1 MISILLLV
9 LSVLLIIL
17 LTVKLKVHPFLALLA
32 AALFFALFS
41 GMTLDNIVTMVND
54 GFGVTLGKIGIVIVL
69 GVIIGAFLEHS
80 GGAYKLAEVV
90 LRIIGKKRVHEAMGI
105 VGFIVS
111 IPVFADSG
119 FIILNPLNKSLT
131 KRAGLSIVG
140 TATALILGLM
150 ITHVLVPPTPGPI
163 AAAGIIG
170 ADVGLVMLVGLVI
183 GMLSLVVAVIY
194 CKRMGKTKFIDPN
207 PEITDEIIQEKMKQ
221 APSAFRSFLPIL
233 IPILLIVGKSIMEFS
248 LVDGQEP
255 SNLVKLVSF
264 IGSPIIALII
274 GMLFS
279 FLLPK
284 KWDNDML
291 STTGW
296 VGKALADASNIIL
309 ITGAGGIFGTI
320 LQNSEIAN
328 VLAASLSGWNLGI
341 WLPFLLC
348 AAIKTAQGS
357 STVALITTA
366 GIVAPLL
373 ISMGFSTEM
382 DKALVVAAIG
392 AGAMV
397 VSHAN
402 DSGFWILTQF
412 SGIDIKTG
420 YRVYTTGTLVVGTF
434 AACCIYIASFVF

>member
-90 LRIIGKKRVHEAMGI
+90 LKIIGKKRVHEAMAI

-119 FIILNPLNKSLT
+119 FIILSPLNKSLT
-131 KRAGLSIVG
+131 KKAGLSIVG
-140 TATALILGLM
+140 TATALLLGLM

-170 ADVGLVMLVGLVI
+170 ADIGLVMLVGLVI
-183 GMLSLVVAVIY
+183 GLLSLVVAIIF
-194 CKRMGKTKFIDPN
+194 CKKMGPKYYIDPN
-207 PEITDEIIQEKMKQ
+207 PDVTDEVIQEKMKS
-221 APSAFRSFLPIL
+221 APSAFKSFLPIL
-233 IPILLIVGKSIMEFS
+233 IPILLIVGKSIMEFN
-248 LVDGQEP
+248 LVAGQEP
-255 SNLVKLVSF
+255 SSIVKFVSF

-274 GMLFS
+274 GMLFA

-284 KWDNDML
+284 KWDNEML
-291 STTGW
+291 ATTGW

-320 LQNSEIAN
+320 LQNSGIAD
-328 VLAASLSGWNLGI
+328 VLAESLSGANLGI

-366 GIVAPLL
+366 SIVAPLL
-373 ISMGFSTEM
+373 LTMGFSTEI
-382 DKALVVAAIG
+382 DKALVVSAIG

-412 SGIDIKTG
+412 SGIDVKTG
-420 YRVYTTGTLVVGTF
+420 YRVYTLGTFVVGTF
-434 AACCIYIASFVF
+434 AALCVFVATFIF

>member
-1 MISILLLV
+1 MIAILLLV

-32 AALFFALFS
+32 AAIFFALFS
-41 GMTLDNIVTMVND
+41 GMNLDTIVELING

-90 LRIIGKKRVHEAMGI
+90 LRVIGKKRVHAAMGI

-131 KRAGLSIVG
+131 KRAGLSVVG

-170 ADVGLVMLVGLVI
+170 ADVGLVMLVGLII
-183 GMLSLVVAVIY
+183 GLLSLIVAIAY
-194 CKRMGKTKFIDPN
+194 CKKMGSKYFIDPN
-207 PEITDEIIQEKMKQ
+207 PEVTDEVIQEKMKQ
-221 APSAFRSFLPIL
+221 APSAFKSFLPIL

-248 LVDGQEP
+248 LVEGQEP
-255 SNLVKLVSF
+255 SAIVQFISF
-264 IGSPIIALII
+264 VGSPIIALII
-274 GMLFS
+274 GMLFA

-284 KWDNDML
+284 KWDNEML
-291 STTGW
+291 ATTGW

-309 ITGAGGIFGTI
+309 ITGAGGVFGTI
-320 LQNSEIAN
+320 LQNSGIAD
-328 VLAASLSGWNLGI
+328 VLAESLSGANLGI

-366 GIVAPLL
+366 SIVAPLL
-373 ISMGFSTEM
+373 LTMGFSTEI

-412 SGIDIKTG
+412 SGIDVKTG
-420 YRVYTTGTLVVGTF
+420 YRVYTLGTFVVGTF
-434 AACCIYIASFVF
+434 AALCVFVATFIF